1 MSDSA
6 TVAPV
11 AGRGRIE
18 ILDVLRGLAILLIF
32 YMNISFQASSVTA
45 LFGDF
50 RAIGWTA
57 ADRAT
62 WIWVQTLLEGT
73 QRGVLELLFGAGFMV
88 LTARAMTPDGPV
100 AVADLFMRRTLWLL
114 VFGLLN
120 IFLVLW
126 VGDIL
131 MTYALAS
138 LFLFPFRL
146 LGPRLLLALGC
157 LFALFTAVTGAI
169 EYSGRT
175 ALVARVEAAQ
185 AQQAK
190 GAALSADH
198 KKALAEWQ
206 KKLDGFK
213 PNPETQKALEKER
226 QAYSGGWLPYA
237 QYMWNSWATFFIG
250 KGLLF
255 VTVIEAFCVMLIGIA
270 LWKWGVIQGQRSA
283 LFYAGLLAL
292 AYGFGLTARYVG
304 ALEITSFAPYP
315 KTIWITME
323 MARIATSIGHVALI
337 NLLFKVALG
346 RGILAPFKA
355 CGRTA
360 FSLYFLQQIIGLHI
374 LFAPYGLGLWG
385 KFGWATQFW
394 IATGV
399 IALCV
404 VIANLWVLRFANGP
418 LEWAWRS
425 LSYVKRQPFLRRAE
439 DGGTA

>member
-1 MSDSA
+1 MSETIA
-6 TVAPV
+6 VAPV
-11 AGRGRIE
+11 AARARIE
-18 ILDVLRGLAILLIF
+18 IFDVLRGLAILLIF
-32 YMNISFQASSVTA
+32 YMNISFQASSVSA

-50 RAIGWTA
+50 RTIGWTP

-62 WIWVQTLLEGT
+62 WIGLQTFLEGT

-88 LTARAMTPDGPV
+88 LAARAMTPDGPV

-120 IFLVLW
+120 IFVVLW

-131 MTYALAS
+131 LTYALAS

-157 LFALFTAVTGAI
+157 LFALFTAVTGGI
-169 EYSGRT
+169 EYSSRT

-185 AQQAK
+185 AEKAK
-190 GAALSADH
+190 GAPLSAEQ
-198 KKALAEWQ
+198 KKTLTEWQ
-206 KKLDGFK
+206 KKLDRFK
-213 PNPETQKALEKER
+213 PTAETKKALEAER
-226 QAYSGGWLPYA
+226 KAYSGGWLPYA
-237 QYMWNSWATFFIG
+237 QYMWKSWTSFFIG

-255 VTVIEAFCVMLIGIA
+255 VMVIEAFCVMLIGIA
-270 LWKWGVIQGQRSA
+270 LWKWGVIQGQRSTR
-283 LFYAGLLAL
+283 FYAALLAL
-292 AYGFGLTARYVG
+292 TYGFGLTARYVG
-304 ALEITSFAPYP
+304 ALEISSFAPYP
-315 KTIWITME
+315 KTIWITTE
-323 MARIATSIGHVALI
+323 FARIATSIGHVALI
-337 NLLFKVALG
+337 NLLFKT
-346 RGILAPFKA
+346 GIGQRILSPFKA

-385 KFGWATQFW
+385 KYGWATQFW

-404 VIANLWVLRFANGP
+404 VAANLWVLRFANGP

-425 LSYVKRQPFLRRAE
+425 LAYVKRQPFLRRPDEGVVA
-439 DGGTA
+439 